1 MRPSAISDVNVEGW
15 DVVSADAVR
24 VGQVREA
31 REGFLIV
38 ELVPTLRGAAE
49 QPGRPQPGEVLPGEP
64 PLPETTRLT
73 DPDPTV
79 AETEIYGHQS
89 SGASKHAGAI
99 PAAVPRDSPRDRDID
114 PDGDQPVGRLVR
126 VPASQVRMVEGDDR
140 VFLDSLRSQE
150 VADLP
155 AVDLP

>member
-1 MRPSAISDVNVEGW
+1 MPPSLLPNVEGW

-24 VGQVREA
+24 VGQVRES

-49 QPGRPQPGEVLPGEP
+49 QPGRPQPAEVLPGEP
-64 PLPETTRLT
+64 GTTRIT

-79 AETEIYGHQS
+79 AETEIYGQQN
-89 SGASKHAGAI
+89 SGAMKHAGDI
-99 PAAVPRDSPRDRDID
+99 PAAVPRSSPRDRDLD
-114 PDGDQPVGRLVR
+114 EEVGRLVR
-126 VPASQVRMVEGDDR
+126 IPASQIRLVEGDER

-150 VADLP
+150 VAGLP
-155 AVDLP
+155 AVP

>member
-1 MRPSAISDVNVEGW
+1 MPPRVTEVNVEGW

-31 REGFLIV
+31 RNDVLIV
-38 ELVPTLRGAAE
+38 ELVPTLRGGAE
-49 QPGRPQPGEVLPGEP
+49 QPGRPQPGEVLPGETG
-64 PLPETTRLT
+64 TTGLT

-79 AETEIYGHQS
+79 AETEIYGHQN

-99 PAAVPRDSPRDRDID
+99 PAAVPRSSPRDRDVD
-114 PDGDQPVGRLVR
+114 EEAGRLVR
-126 VPASQVRMVEGDDR
+126 ISVSQVRLVEGDER

-150 VADLP
+150 VADLS
-155 AVDLP
+155 AVDPS

>member
-1 MRPSAISDVNVEGW
+1 MRPNAISDVNVEGW

-31 REGFLIV
+31 REDFLIV
-38 ELVPTLRGAAE
+38 ELVPTLRGGTE

-64 PLPETTRLT
+64 GTTRLT

-79 AETEIYGHQS
+79 AETEIYGHQNP
-89 SGASKHAGAI
+89 GASKHAGAI
-99 PAAVPRDSPRDRDID
+99 PAAVPRDSPRDQDV
-114 PDGDQPVGRLVR
+114 DQQAGRLIRIPV
-126 VPASQVRMVEGDDR
+126 SQVRLVEGDER
-140 VFLDSLRSQE
+140 VFLESLRSQE

-155 AVDLP
+155 AVDLS

>member
-1 MRPSAISDVNVEGW
+1 MPPSLLTNVEGW

-31 REGFLIV
+31 REDFLIV
-38 ELVPTLRGAAE
+38 ELVPTLRAAADL
-49 QPGRPQPGEVLPGEP
+49 PGRPRLGEILPGEVLPGEP

-79 AETEIYGHQS
+79 AETEIYGHQNPGS
-89 SGASKHAGAI
+89 MKHAGDI
-99 PAAVPRDSPRDRDID
+99 PAAVPRDSPRDRDV
-114 PDGDQPVGRLVR
+114 DQETARLVR
-126 VPASQVRMVEGDDR
+126 IPASGARVVEGDRR

-150 VADLP
+150 IADLP
-155 AVDLP
+155 AAG

>member
-1 MRPSAISDVNVEGW
+1 MPPSTPANITNVEGW

-24 VGQVREA
+24 VGEVREA

-38 ELVPTLRGAAE
+38 ELVPTLRSGAD
-49 QPGRPQPGEVLPGEP
+49 QPGRPRLGEVLPGEP
-64 PLPETTRLT
+64 GTTRLT

-79 AETEIYGHQS
+79 AETEIYGHQN
-89 SGASKHAGAI
+89 SGSMKHAGDI
-99 PAAVPRDSPRDRDID
+99 PAAVPRSSPRDRDV
-114 PDGDQPVGRLVR
+114 DQEAGRLVR
-126 VPASQVRMVEGDDR
+126 IPTSGARVVEGDRR

-155 AVDLP
+155 AAD

>member
-1 MRPSAISDVNVEGW
+1 MRPSVTDVNVEGW

-49 QPGRPQPGEVLPGEP
+49 QPGRPRLGEILPGEP

-79 AETEIYGHQS
+79 AETEIYGHQNP
-89 SGASKHAGAI
+89 GASKHAGDI
-99 PAAVPRDSPRDRDID
+99 PAAVPRSSPRDRDVNED
-114 PDGDQPVGRLVR
+114 VGRLVR
-126 VPASQVRMVEGDDR
+126 IPASQVRLAEGDDR
-140 VFLDSLRSQE
+140 VFLESLRSQE

-155 AVDLP
+155 AADLR

>member
-1 MRPSAISDVNVEGW
+1 MPRSVIPDVEGW

-38 ELVPTLRGAAE
+38 EIVPTLRGAAE
-49 QPGRPQPGEVLPGEP
+49 QPGRPRLGEVLPGEP
-64 PLPETTRLT
+64 GTTRLT
-73 DPDPTV
+73 DPDPT
-79 AETEIYGHQS
+79 ETEIYGHQS

-99 PAAVPRDSPRDRDID
+99 PGAVPRDSPRDRDVD
-114 PDGDQPVGRLVR
+114 EEVGRLVR
-126 VPASQVRMVEGDDR
+126 IPASQVRLVEGDDR

-150 VADLP
+150 VAGLP
-155 AVDLP
+155 AHDLS

>member
-1 MRPSAISDVNVEGW
+1 MPPSTMAVEGW

-49 QPGRPQPGEVLPGEP
+49 QPGRPRLGEVLPGEVLPGEP

-89 SGASKHAGAI
+89 SGASKHAGDI
-99 PAAVPRDSPRDRDID
+99 PAAVPRSSPRDRD
-114 PDGDQPVGRLVR
+114 VN
-126 VPASQVRMVEGDDR
+126 
-140 VFLDSLRSQE
+140 
-150 VADLP
+150 
-155 AVDLP
+155 

>member
-1 MRPSAISDVNVEGW
+1 MPPSRAEAILPHVEGW

-38 ELVPTLRGAAE
+38 ELVPTLRGAAQ

-64 PLPETTRLT
+64 GTTRLT

-79 AETEIYGHQS
+79 AETQIYGHQNP
-89 SGASKHAGAI
+89 GAAKHAGAI
-99 PAAVPRDSPRDRDID
+99 PGAVPRDSPRDRDVD
-114 PDGDQPVGRLVR
+114 PDGDPPAGGLVR
-126 VPASQVRMVEGDDR
+126 IPASQFRMVQGDER

-150 VADLP
+150 VAGLP
-155 AVDLP
+155 PAHLP

>member
-1 MRPSAISDVNVEGW
+1 MPPSALGNVEGW

-24 VGQVREA
+24 IGQVREA

-38 ELVPTLRGAAE
+38 ELVPTLRGGAD
-49 QPGRPQPGEVLPGEP
+49 QPGRPQAGEVLPGEP
-64 PLPETTRLT
+64 ATTRLT

-79 AETEIYGHQS
+79 AETEIYGHQNPGS
-89 SGASKHAGAI
+89 MKHAGDI
-99 PAAVPRDSPRDRDID
+99 PAAVPRSSPRDRDV
-114 PDGDQPVGRLVR
+114 DQETARLVR
-126 VPASQVRMVEGDDR
+126 IPAADARFVEGDRR

-155 AVDLP
+155 AARQGA

>member
-1 MRPSAISDVNVEGW
+1 MPPRVTEVNVEGW

-24 VGQVREA
+24 VGQIREA
-31 REGFLIV
+31 REDFLIV
-38 ELVPTLRGAAE
+38 ELVPTLRGGAE

-64 PLPETTRLT
+64 GTTPLT

-79 AETEIYGHQS
+79 AETEIYGHQNP
-89 SGASKHAGAI
+89 GASKHAGAI
-99 PAAVPRDSPRDRDID
+99 PAAVPRDSPRDQDV
-114 PDGDQPVGRLVR
+114 DQEAGRLVR
-126 VPASQVRMVEGDDR
+126 ISASQVRLVEGDER
-140 VFLDSLRSQE
+140 VFLESLRSQE

>member
-1 MRPSAISDVNVEGW
+1 VISDIKGW
-15 DVVSADAVR
+15 DVVAADAVR

-49 QPGRPQPGEVLPGEP
+49 LPGRPRLGEVLPGEP

-79 AETEIYGHQS
+79 AETEIYGQQN
-89 SGASKHAGAI
+89 SGASKHAGDI
-99 PAAVPRDSPRDRDID
+99 PAAVPRDSPRDRDV
-114 PDGDQPVGRLVR
+114 QEEVGRLVR
-126 VPASQVRMVEGDDR
+126 IPASQVRLVEGDDR

-150 VADLP
+150 VAGLP
-155 AVDLP
+155 AVDRP

>member
-1 MRPSAISDVNVEGW
+1 MEAILPNVEGW

-64 PLPETTRLT
+64 GTTRLT

-79 AETEIYGHQS
+79 AETEIYGQQN

-99 PAAVPRDSPRDRDID
+99 PAATPRDQRRDSPRDRDVNEE
-114 PDGDQPVGRLVR
+114 VGRLVR
-126 VPASQVRMVEGDDR
+126 IPASQVRLVEGDDR
-140 VFLDSLRSQE
+140 VFLGSLRSQE

-155 AVDLP
+155 AVELP